1 MVKRAKKAH
10 SAAKMYRHFAVVTV
24 IITAAVAIMADP
36 GSGENVDEA
45 IETAQDYS
53 QQQKQQFTEA
63 STEKFGTGALIDNSD
78 SREIEGEFGSDS
90 WVGYAGAGRSSSR
103 PRRQTVA
110 SETPWVLLGMT
121 RAEFEALSP
130 EKQDELLANLQA
142 DTLDNATMARISG
155 QSMRRAGRS
164 EPSDDAPY

>member
-1 MVKRAKKAH
+1 MVKKARKAQN
-10 SAAKMYRHFAVVTV
+10 AARMYRHFAVVTV

-45 IETAQDYS
+45 FKSVEVYS
-53 QQQKQQFTEA
+53 QKQQQKFTKA

-103 PRRQTVA
+103 PQRQTLA

-121 RAEFEALSP
+121 KAEFEALSP
-130 EKQDELLANLQA
+130 EERAKLLASLEA
-142 DTLDNATMARISG
+142 ITPDNAAMARISD

-164 EPSDDAPY
+164 EPSADAPD